1 MDKKRKASARSMV
14 RFHTLRDIKPSF
26 NLISDNSNDEKNA
39 DDIDIDVKDDSPK

>member
-1 MDKKRKASARSMV
+1 MDKKRKASGRSMV
-14 RFHTLRDIKPSF
+14 RFHTLRDINSF